1 MAAPGDLP
9 GGDTGGV
16 SLGLRTAARL
26 SVYGDA
32 QGRMLDRAGKA
43 GGSNPAIEGGES
55 APYHKEHAAETRAAA
70 GRGEPPIESIERMP
84 PPR

>member
-9 GGDTGGV
+9 GGDAGGV
-16 SLGLRTAARL
+16 SLGLRTATRL
-26 SVYGDA
+26 SLYGDA
-32 QGRMLDRAGKA
+32 QVRMPDGTGKT
-43 GGSNPAIEGGES
+43 GGSHPAIEAGEPAS
-55 APYHKEHAAETRAAA
+55 HYKEHAAETRAAA